1 MGVRHDLTCFAKSDK
16 SVVFSNRLCPIYRKD
31 IMKIID
37 NNPGR
42 FFNVP
47 MLLVDGGTPWELH
60 LDTSCFADGD
70 GVTGKDQASEFFGLC
85 CELISTVGG
94 AMSLIV
100 ESVEN
105 ILVGDDWR
113 TQLNDAAEKPLEKI
127 SLENLA
133 EALKNIPIY
142 VTADD
147 KLVSVPADVEATV
160 FWTLSPDQFQ
170 GNFVTEPDLSQARLL
185 LFVRSLKELQT
196 NLEVFHLNQASAKAR
211 GTASRGIVGSAVK
224 FIHELTHAARFRK
237 SLLPNFHWILS
248 DSGWCLSLEEMKHVA
263 TPERLV
269 GYRFGVKKE
278 SQFPADAGRL
288 WEHSLTGGRAVIES
302 ALLLV
307 GVAVRHQDNTDSDSS
322 KEMLLSES
330 LSDEEGFEIMCDP
343 KKLLQIVRARALRLS
358 AKCPEGYDLQT
369 YVACSR
375 DLIRCTQD

>member
-1 MGVRHDLTCFAKSDK
+1 
-16 SVVFSNRLCPIYRKD
+16 
-31 IMKIID
+31 MKIID

-42 FFNVP
+42 FSNVP
-47 MLLVDGGTPWELH
+47 MLLVDGGTPWELR
-60 LDTSCFADGD
+60 LDTSCFADGI
-70 GVTGKDQASEFFGLC
+70 TGKNQALEFVDLC
-85 CELISTVGG
+85 CELISTIGG
-94 AMSLIV
+94 AMPLIV
-100 ESVEN
+100 EN
-105 ILVGDDWR
+105 TLVGDDWR
-113 TQLNDAAEKPLEKI
+113 TQLNDAAEKPLEKT

-147 KLVSVPADVEATV
+147 ELVSVPADVEAKV

-170 GNFVTEPDLSQARLL
+170 GNFVAVPDLSQARLL
-185 LFVRSLKELQT
+185 VFVRSLGDLQS
-196 NLEVFHLNQASAKAR
+196 NLEIFHWNPASAKAR

-237 SLLPNFHWILS
+237 SSLPNFHWILS
-248 DSGWCLSLEEMKHVA
+248 DSGWCLSLEDMTHVA

-269 GYRFGVKKE
+269 GYRFGAKKE
-278 SQFPADAGRL
+278 SQFPADEGRL

-307 GVAVRHQDNTDSDSS
+307 GVAVRHQDNTGSDSS
-322 KEMLLSES
+322 KEVLLRES
-330 LSDEEGFEIMCDP
+330 LSDEEGLEIMGDP
-343 KKLLQIVRARALRLS
+343 KKLLQIMRARAMRLS

-375 DLIRCTQD
+375 DLIRFQYQCQGSTGW